1 MDRQPG
7 PLLTVDDYL
16 SLPADA
22 PRCEL
27 VEGVLHVTPAPSS
40 WHQDVV
46 LAIASR
52 LRAHCRRTRCGK
64 VVIAPFDVVLGPTT
78 VVQPDVLFVG
88 TARRAEVLGDPLRAR
103 GAPDL
108 VVEVL
113 SPGTRRLDRTRK
125 RAAYSRAGVQELW
138 LVDPETRTVEVWLRG
153 ARSLV
158 RRSRVGEADPLVSAV
173 VPGYRVRVGLIFE
186 DAEG

>member
-1 MDRQPG
+1 MDRQSG
-7 PLLTVDDYL
+7 PLTVDDYL

-27 VEGVLHVTPAPSS
+27 VGGVLHVTPAPSN
-40 WHQDVV
+40 WHQD
-46 LAIASR
+46 LALVIASR

-88 TARRAEVLGDPLRAR
+88 TARLGEVLGDPLRGR

-108 VVEVL
+108 VVDVL
-113 SPGTRRLDRTRK
+113 SPGTRRLDRTKK
-125 RAAYSRAGVQELW
+125 RRAYSRAGVQELW
-138 LVDPETRTVEVWLRG
+138 LVDGEVRTVEVWRRG
-153 ARSLV
+153 PRSLV
-158 RRSRVGEADPLVSAV
+158 RQRLLGEGDQLSGTV
-173 VPGYRVRVGLIFE
+173 VEGYRVRVGLLFE
-186 DAEG
+186 DAES